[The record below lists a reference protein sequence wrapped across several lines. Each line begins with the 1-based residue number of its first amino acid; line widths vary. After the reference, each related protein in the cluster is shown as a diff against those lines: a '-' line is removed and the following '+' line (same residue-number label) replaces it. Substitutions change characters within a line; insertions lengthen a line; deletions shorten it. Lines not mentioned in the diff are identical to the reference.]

1 MDHGCSITRV
11 LENGIPDSTVNGGW
25 DDFVIT
31 GSTKTAITQHDTVY
45 GDSVLLGHYSHTTDG
60 VSYYTYPGD
69 DHVCSRARRAQLT
82 WKCGE
87 RHMELI
93 GHSEPVQ
100 CEYHFEIEIQCC
112 LGI

>member
-1 MDHGCSITRV
+1 MDQTCSLTRV
-11 LENGIPDSTVNGGW
+11 LEHGIPDSTVDGGW
-25 DDFVIT
+25 DDYVIT

-45 GDSVLLGHYSHTTDG
+45 GDSFLLGHYSHTSDG
-60 VSYYTYPGD
+60 VSYYTNGD
-69 DHVCSRARRAQLT
+69 DLYCGRARRAQLT

-93 GHSEPVQ
+93 GHSEPKR
-100 CEYHFEIEIQCC
+100 CKYHFEIEIQCC